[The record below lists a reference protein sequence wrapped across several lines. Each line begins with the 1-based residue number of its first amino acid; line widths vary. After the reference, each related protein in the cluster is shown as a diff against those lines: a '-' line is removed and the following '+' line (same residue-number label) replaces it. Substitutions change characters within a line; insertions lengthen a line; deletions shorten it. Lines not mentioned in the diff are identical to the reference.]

1 MGFARALVDLAH
13 EEDKVHLFYD
23 NLKVVFDLVKENQD
37 LMSLMNSQVLSKT
50 KNMRL
55 LMLCLKTT

>member
-23 NLKVVFDLVKENQD
+23 NLKVVLTWLK
-37 LMSLMNSQVLSKT
+37 KT
-50 KNMRL
+50 K
-55 LMLCLKTT
+55 T